1 MSQLLQHGGVTLGHS
16 NEVLV
21 VEGDLIMNVA
31 ARVAAAGTQWLE
43 NEATSR
49 VAFDLSG
56 VQVAASVAISV
67 LLEWLRTCR
76 ERGLDVERI
85 TLSAPLMRLAVLAEL
100 DELVAHP
107 HHALT
112 D

>member
-1 MSQLLQHGGVTLGHS
+1 MSQLLQHDGVTLSQSG
-16 NEVLV
+16 EGLV
-21 VEGDLIMNVA
+21 VEGDLTMNVA
-31 ARVAAAGTQWLE
+31 ANVAAAGTQWLE

-49 VAFDLSG
+49 VAFDFTG
-56 VQVAASVAISV
+56 VQMASSVAISV

-76 ERGLDVERI
+76 ERELEVERI

-100 DELVAHP
+100 DELIAHP

-112 D
+112 A